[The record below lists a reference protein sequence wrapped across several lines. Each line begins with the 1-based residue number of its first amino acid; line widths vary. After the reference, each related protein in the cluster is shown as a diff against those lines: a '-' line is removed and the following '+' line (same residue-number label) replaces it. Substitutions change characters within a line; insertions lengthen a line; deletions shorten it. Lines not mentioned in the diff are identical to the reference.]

1 MCRSPYSQAIIAR
14 KMRDVPVMRHDET
27 RERTM
32 TEMRSGFS
40 PLLNSSLIPQHTDA
54 RDNRLPTSTL

>member
-1 MCRSPYSQAIIAR
+1 
-14 KMRDVPVMRHDET
+14 MRHAET

-40 PLLNSSLIPQHTDA
+40 PPPNSSLIPQHTDA
-54 RDNRLPTSTL
+54 RDDKLPTSTL